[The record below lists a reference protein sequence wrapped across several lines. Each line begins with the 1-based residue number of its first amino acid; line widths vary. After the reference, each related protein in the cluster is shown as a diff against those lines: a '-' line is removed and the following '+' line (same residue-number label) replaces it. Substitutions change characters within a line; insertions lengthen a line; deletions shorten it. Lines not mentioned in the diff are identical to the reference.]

1 MMLRVEELRKT
12 FEDGTR
18 ALDGVSFELKRGEFV
33 AALGASGSGK
43 STLLRC
49 VNRLVEPTSGRIF
62 FDGQEVTG
70 ASPGRLRA
78 MRRRIGMI
86 FQDYNLVKRVS
97 VLTNVLT
104 GRLGYTPALAG
115 CVNYFSEACRD
126 RALDNLERLGLLD
139 KSYQRV
145 ETLSGGQ
152 QQRVGIARA
161 LMQEPVLVLADEPVS
176 SLDPA
181 SAKAILDI
189 LAEINARDGAT
200 VLCNLHQPGLARQY
214 ARRIIGLKKGGKVF
228 DGPAGAFDEE
238 AERLVYGP
246 V

>member
-1 MMLRVEELRKT
+1 MLRVEELRKT

-18 ALDGVSFELKRGEFV
+18 ALDGVSFELQRGEFV

-49 VNRLVEPTSGRIF
+49 VNRLVEPTSGRVF

-70 ASPGRLRA
+70 APPGRLRT
-78 MRRRIGMI
+78 MRRKIGMV

-115 CVNYFSEACRD
+115 FVNYFSKACVG

-161 LMQEPVLVLADEPVS
+161 LMQEPVLILADEPVS

-181 SAKAILDI
+181 SARAILDI

-214 ARRIIGLKKGGKVF
+214 ARRIIALKKGRKVF
-228 DGPAGAFDEE
+228 DGEAGAFDEE